1 MTFLKFSRGFET
13 EADYLG
19 VQYLYK
25 AGYDPQAFTAFFEK
39 VQALEKKKPGTLAKA
54 FDTHPQTPDRMSRS
68 QREIQTLLPPEP
80 QYKLD
85 SSEFQEVKARLAQ
98 LENRHKINDQKE
110 GNRPTLRRGTPKPDD
125 TTESGKDSGD
135 EPPTLKRRPVGDQP
149 LR

>member
-1 MTFLKFSRGFET
+1 
-13 EADYLG
+13 
-19 VQYLYK
+19 
-25 AGYDPQAFTAFFEK
+25 
-39 VQALEKKKPGTLAKA
+39 
-54 FDTHPQTPDRMSRS
+54 
-68 QREIQTLLPPEP
+68 
-80 QYKLD
+80 
-85 SSEFQEVKARLAQ
+85 VKARLAQ